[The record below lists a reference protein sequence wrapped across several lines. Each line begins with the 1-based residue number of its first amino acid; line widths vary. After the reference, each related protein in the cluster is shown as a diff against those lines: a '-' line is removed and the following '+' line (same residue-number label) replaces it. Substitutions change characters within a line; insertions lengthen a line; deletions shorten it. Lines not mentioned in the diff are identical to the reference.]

1 MNLIVAAD
9 KNWAIGKD
17 NDLLVSIPSDMKMF
31 RQMTTGKVVV
41 MGRKTLESFPNG
53 LPLKNRINIVM
64 THDRNY
70 NVKGATFVHGLEELF
85 NELEKY
91 DTNDVYVIGGEA
103 IYRLL
108 LPYCDVAHV
117 TKIDHAYEADTYFP
131 NLDNLPEWKVTAAS
145 EEQTY
150 FDLEYHFVKYEKTLI

>member
-1 MNLIVAAD
+1 MNLIVAVD

-17 NDLLVSIPSDMKMF
+17 NDLLVSIPNDKKMF

-41 MGRKTLESFPNG
+41 MGRKTLESFPGG
-53 LPLKNRINIVM
+53 LPLKNRTNIVL
-64 THDRNY
+64 TRNEDY
-70 NVKGATFVHGLEELF
+70 RVKDAVAVLGLEELF

-91 DTNDVYVIGGEA
+91 DTNDVYIIGGEE

-108 LPYCDVAHV
+108 LPYCDVAHL

-131 NLDNLPEWKVTAAS
+131 NLDELPEWRVTATS

-150 FDLEYHFVKYEKTLI
+150 FDLEYHFVKYEKTLL